1 MSRSRQ
7 KCEVHWTEDK
17 VSVVSVKTTAAEKFN
32 IPMKDQLIVF
42 GGRILKD
49 DKSLADYSI
58 KEGSTLHVLRR
69 APTTEKIDMPAEME
83 SMEQDEDHQIS
94 NRQAIDDLV
103 AELVRHPR
111 LLQGVL
117 LNEEHTRSNPATRA
131 RLLQPDMVE
140 RLRDPAY
147 VRRLLEGNASLI
159 AAVQQH
165 LDSWDIFDED
175 IPYDP
180 DYFVDANDPGTQEL
194 EGTPSQEASA
204 TATVSSSPGS
214 SISSAQLAT
223 ALARAQGRPSTLPVS
238 ESPSSSASLFGIPQA
253 SPISPL
259 WPPYPQQPGTAQN
272 QHHVTSPTIATISS
286 EALTRALAGAR
297 ASTETP
303 APTRWAQQLQQIQE
317 FGVWDQAACIRA
329 LEETGGD
336 VEAAVELLVNEGIM

>member
-1 MSRSRQ
+1 M
-7 KCEVHWTEDK
+7 
-17 VSVVSVKTTAAEKFN
+17 VV
-32 IPMKDQLIVF
+32 IF
-42 GGRILKD
+42 GLYD
-49 DKSLADYSI
+49 S
-58 KEGSTLHVLRR
+58 
-69 APTTEKIDMPAEME
+69 
-83 SMEQDEDHQIS
+83 
-94 NRQAIDDLV
+94 
-103 AELVRHPR
+103 
-111 LLQGVL
+111 
-117 LNEEHTRSNPATRA
+117 
-131 RLLQPDMVE
+131 
-140 RLRDPAY
+140 
-147 VRRLLEGNASLI
+147 RLLEGNASLI

-303 APTRWAQQLQQIQE
+303 APTRWAQVTAYINCLCMHVCRSLKLYFFNWFMFICSNCNKFKNLV
-317 FGVWDQAACIRA
+317 FGIR
-329 LEETGGD
+329 
-336 VEAAVELLVNEGIM
+336 LLVSGH